1 MRAQAKPWVS
11 LPALSPSFT
20 VKHGRFGGCSSGA
33 LSARSRATPDDSCS
47 LSLVPQVRPLPPAM
61 ARTGQSFHRGISKE
75 EQQVRAALDS
85 AAEEL
90 GLPSPSSPSSPCMRS
105 PTSRPESLLTFLPD
119 LSPKA
124 AGFGGSAA
132 CAVGHVAIRA
142 GVTIAAAAMPM
153 PWASR
158 GLDLSTWGESEEE
171 DVVLQLSPLQRLLP
185 TEFRHR
191 HRAALVEKPA
201 KARLPSMVSDLA
213 DETSCCLA
221 SGSGRLDDGP
231 WFCSPS
237 MHALHPDS
245 SKA

>member
-124 AGFGGSAA
+124 AGFGARRHVPLGMSPSARGSPSP
-132 CAVGHVAIRA
+132 
-142 GVTIAAAAMPM
+142 AAMPM

-201 KARLPSMVSDLA
+201 KARLPSMVSDYGRRNL
-213 DETSCCLA
+213 LL
-221 SGSGRLDDGP
+221 SGIRQRP
-231 WFCSPS
+231 
-237 MHALHPDS
+237 AR
-245 SKA
+245 